1 MIDKIKLELARGFT
15 KSELERI
22 WELPKNSLSAIL
34 ADNIK
39 KPKKLSGK
47 ATIRLTEYFKQ
58 PIEKRP
64 TPTDKIEKNK
74 TKGKKDGQKK
84 QPDQPK
90 QAKGKWDFSQVVFLN
105 VEDFTEYPKKDCPP
119 NGFQRTEYLSKKKE
133 GDDKIR
139 SAWKIYQQS
148 KK

>member
-74 TKGKKDGQKK
+74 TKDKKGGEKK
-84 QPDQPK
+84 EPNQPK
-90 QAKGKWDFSQVVFLN
+90 HPQGKWDFSKVMFFN
-105 VEDFTEYPKKDCPP
+105 IEEFTEYPKNQCPP
-119 NGFQRTEYLSKKKE
+119 NGYQRNDYLAAKKIA
-133 GDDKIR
+133 DDKIR
-139 SAWKIYQQS
+139 AAFRNY